1 MRVVYISQPPSF
13 TLICS
18 EYLLIFVFL
27 HTLVRHFPQYLV
39 AQAFDALQVLQKAL
53 EIEPC
58 SSINASKV
66 TTKDRE
72 NLLDCMKK
80 VKFFCDYSVAT
91 LRY

>member
-1 MRVVYISQPPSF
+1 MVYN
-13 TLICS
+13 
-18 EYLLIFVFL
+18 
-27 HTLVRHFPQYLV
+27 FPQYLV
-39 AQAFDALQVLQKAL
+39 AQAFDTFQVLQKAL

-80 VKFFCDYSVAT
+80 VKFFCDYSLSI